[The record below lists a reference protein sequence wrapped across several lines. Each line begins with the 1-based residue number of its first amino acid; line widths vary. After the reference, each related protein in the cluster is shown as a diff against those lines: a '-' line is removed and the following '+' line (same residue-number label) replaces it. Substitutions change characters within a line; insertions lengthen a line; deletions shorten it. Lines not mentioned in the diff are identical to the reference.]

1 MYYLKNTNFWMF
13 GLFFFFYFFIMGAY
27 FPFFPIWLHDINHI
41 SKSDTGII
49 FAAISLFSLLF
60 QPLFGLLSDKLGLR
74 KYLLWIITGMLV
86 MFAPFFIFIF
96 GPLLQYNILVGSIV
110 GGIYLGFCFN
120 AGAPAVE
127 AFIEKVSR
135 RSNFEFGRARMFGC
149 VGWALCASIVGIM
162 FTINNQFVFWLG
174 SGCALI
180 LAVLLFFAKTDAP
193 SSATVANA
201 VGANHSAFS
210 LKLAL
215 ELFRQPKLWFL
226 SLYVIGVSC
235 TYDVFDQQFAN
246 FFTSFFATGEQG
258 TRVFGYVTTMGEL
271 LNASIM
277 FFAPLI
283 INRIGG
289 KNALLLAGTIMS
301 VRIIGSSFATSA
313 LEVVILKTLHMF
325 EVPFLL
331 VGCFK
336 YSAFFSDD
344 LSGLFLLL

>member
-135 RSNFEFGRARMFGC
+135 RSNFEYGRARMFGC

-174 SGCALI
+174 SGCAFI
-180 LAVLLFFAKTDAP
+180 LAV
-193 SSATVANA
+193 
-201 VGANHSAFS
+201 
-210 LKLAL
+210 
-215 ELFRQPKLWFL
+215 
-226 SLYVIGVSC
+226 
-235 TYDVFDQQFAN
+235 
-246 FFTSFFATGEQG
+246 
-258 TRVFGYVTTMGEL
+258 
-271 LNASIM
+271 
-277 FFAPLI
+277 
-283 INRIGG
+283 
-289 KNALLLAGTIMS
+289 
-301 VRIIGSSFATSA
+301 
-313 LEVVILKTLHMF
+313 
-325 EVPFLL
+325 
-331 VGCFK
+331 
-336 YSAFFSDD
+336 
-344 LSGLFLLL
+344 

>member
-1 MYYLKNTNFWMF
+1 M
-13 GLFFFFYFFIMGAY
+13 
-27 FPFFPIWLHDINHI
+27 
-41 SKSDTGII
+41 
-49 FAAISLFSLLF
+49 
-60 QPLFGLLSDKLGLR
+60 R

-215 ELFRQPKLWFL
+215 ELFRQPKLWFCHCML
-226 SLYVIGVSC
+226 LAFPAPTMFLTNSLLIS
-235 TYDVFDQQFAN
+235 
-246 FFTSFFATGEQG
+246 FTSFFATGEQG

-277 FFAPLI
+277 FL
-283 INRIGG
+283 R
-289 KNALLLAGTIMS
+289 
-301 VRIIGSSFATSA
+301 
-313 LEVVILKTLHMF
+313 H
-325 EVPFLL
+325 
-331 VGCFK
+331 
-336 YSAFFSDD
+336 
-344 LSGLFLLL
+344 

>member
-1 MYYLKNTNFWMF
+1 
-13 GLFFFFYFFIMGAY
+13 
-27 FPFFPIWLHDINHI
+27 
-41 SKSDTGII
+41 
-49 FAAISLFSLLF
+49 
-60 QPLFGLLSDKLGLR
+60 
-74 KYLLWIITGMLV
+74 MLV

-201 VGANHSAFS
+201 VGSSPAQMADRQGARRRHSCRGNIGS
-210 LKLAL
+210 LSGGRRRCHNQLQ
-215 ELFRQPKLWFL
+215 QPKRFL
-226 SLYVIGVSC
+226 Y
-235 TYDVFDQQFAN
+235 
-246 FFTSFFATGEQG
+246 
-258 TRVFGYVTTMGEL
+258 
-271 LNASIM
+271 
-277 FFAPLI
+277 
-283 INRIGG
+283 
-289 KNALLLAGTIMS
+289 
-301 VRIIGSSFATSA
+301 
-313 LEVVILKTLHMF
+313 
-325 EVPFLL
+325 
-331 VGCFK
+331 
-336 YSAFFSDD
+336 
-344 LSGLFLLL
+344 

>member
-149 VGWALCASIVGIM
+149 VGWALCASIVGWHWNCSDSQNCGFCHCM
-162 FTINNQFVFWLG
+162 
-174 SGCALI
+174 
-180 LAVLLFFAKTDAP
+180 
-193 SSATVANA
+193 
-201 VGANHSAFS
+201 
-210 LKLAL
+210 
-215 ELFRQPKLWFL
+215 
-226 SLYVIGVSC
+226 
-235 TYDVFDQQFAN
+235 
-246 FFTSFFATGEQG
+246 
-258 TRVFGYVTTMGEL
+258 
-271 LNASIM
+271 
-277 FFAPLI
+277 
-283 INRIGG
+283 
-289 KNALLLAGTIMS
+289 LLAFPAPTMFLTNSLLIS
-301 VRIIGSSFATSA
+301 LLRSLLPVNRVRGYLAT
-313 LEVVILKTLHMF
+313 
-325 EVPFLL
+325 
-331 VGCFK
+331 
-336 YSAFFSDD
+336 
-344 LSGLFLLL
+344 

>member
-1 MYYLKNTNFWMF
+1 MF
-13 GLFFFFYFFIMGAY
+13 GLFFSFTFYHG
-27 FPFFPIWLHDINHI
+27 
-41 SKSDTGII
+41 
-49 FAAISLFSLLF
+49 SLLPVF
-60 QPLFGLLSDKLGLR
+60 PDLATWHQPYQQKWYGYYFCCYFSVLAIIPTAVWSAFWQTRAAQIPAVDYYRHVSDVCAVL
-74 KYLLWIITGMLV
+74 Y
-86 MFAPFFIFIF
+86 FIF

-193 SSATVANA
+193 SSTTVANA

-215 ELFRQPKLWFL
+215 ELFRQPKLWF
-226 SLYVIGVSC
+226 C
-235 TYDVFDQQFAN
+235 HC
-246 FFTSFFATGEQG
+246 
-258 TRVFGYVTTMGEL
+258 M
-271 LNASIM
+271 
-277 FFAPLI
+277 
-283 INRIGG
+283 
-289 KNALLLAGTIMS
+289 LLAFPAPTMFLTNSLLISLLRFCYRWTGYAGIWLRNDNG
-301 VRIIGSSFATSA
+301 RIT
-313 LEVVILKTLHMF
+313 
-325 EVPFLL
+325 
-331 VGCFK
+331 
-336 YSAFFSDD
+336 
-344 LSGLFLLL
+344 

>member
-174 SGCALI
+174 SGCALWNCSDSQNCG
-180 LAVLLFFAKTDAP
+180 FC
-193 SSATVANA
+193 
-201 VGANHSAFS
+201 H
-210 LKLAL
+210 
-215 ELFRQPKLWFL
+215 
-226 SLYVIGVSC
+226 C
-235 TYDVFDQQFAN
+235 
-246 FFTSFFATGEQG
+246 
-258 TRVFGYVTTMGEL
+258 M
-271 LNASIM
+271 
-277 FFAPLI
+277 
-283 INRIGG
+283 
-289 KNALLLAGTIMS
+289 LLAFPAPTMFLTNSLLIS
-301 VRIIGSSFATSA
+301 LLRSLLPVNRVRGYLAT
-313 LEVVILKTLHMF
+313 
-325 EVPFLL
+325 
-331 VGCFK
+331 
-336 YSAFFSDD
+336 
-344 LSGLFLLL
+344 

>member
-86 MFAPFFIFIF
+86 MFAPFFVFIF

-215 ELFRQPKLWFL
+215 ELFRQPKLWF
-226 SLYVIGVSC
+226 C
-235 TYDVFDQQFAN
+235 HC
-246 FFTSFFATGEQG
+246 
-258 TRVFGYVTTMGEL
+258 M
-271 LNASIM
+271 
-277 FFAPLI
+277 
-283 INRIGG
+283 
-289 KNALLLAGTIMS
+289 LLAFPAPTMFLTNSLLIS
-301 VRIIGSSFATSA
+301 LLRSLLPVNRVRGYLAT
-313 LEVVILKTLHMF
+313 
-325 EVPFLL
+325 
-331 VGCFK
+331 
-336 YSAFFSDD
+336 
-344 LSGLFLLL
+344 

>member
-135 RSNFEFGRARMFGC
+135 RSHFEFGRARMFGC
-149 VGWALCASIVGIM
+149 VGWALCASIVGIISVC
-162 FTINNQFVFWLG
+162 FLAGFWLCTHPRRFTLFRQN
-174 SGCALI
+174 GCAL
-180 LAVLLFFAKTDAP
+180 
-193 SSATVANA
+193 
-201 VGANHSAFS
+201 FS
-210 LKLAL
+210 HGCQCG
-215 ELFRQPKLWFL
+215 RCQP
-226 SLYVIGVSC
+226 
-235 TYDVFDQQFAN
+235 
-246 FFTSFFATGEQG
+246 
-258 TRVFGYVTTMGEL
+258 FG
-271 LNASIM
+271 I
-277 FFAPLI
+277 
-283 INRIGG
+283 
-289 KNALLLAGTIMS
+289 
-301 VRIIGSSFATSA
+301 
-313 LEVVILKTLHMF
+313 
-325 EVPFLL
+325 
-331 VGCFK
+331 
-336 YSAFFSDD
+336 
-344 LSGLFLLL
+344 